1 METPSYSIGR
11 VALLAYLILASP
23 YCSNLFSSSLK
34 EEIES
39 NRYAQHLI
47 LLTLIITLLTMFG
60 NPFGFELGD
69 NELLNSVITGLFLY
83 IWIIFTTKLSLK
95 YNVGILIILFLYF
108 LYESKKISVY
118 RNIKDDTT
126 LTISKKEEL
135 INEYNKNQKYLLW
148 VIGGIT
154 LVGVC
159 LNFNTVKTQQ
169 TGGGGKIN
177 YLDYFFK
184 E

>member
-1 METPSYSIGR
+1 METPAYSIGR
-11 VALLAYLILASP
+11 IALLSYLILASP

-34 EEIES
+34 EEIEN

-47 LLTLIITLLTMFG
+47 LLTLIITLLIMFG

-69 NELLNSVITGLFLY
+69 NDLLNSIFIGIVLY
-83 IWIIFTTKLSLK
+83 IWIIFTTKLDLK
-95 YNVGILIILFLYF
+95 YNVGIVIILFLYF
-108 LYESKKISVY
+108 LYESKKITVY

-126 LTISKKEEL
+126 LTIQKKEEL
-135 INEYNKNQKYLLW
+135 INDYNRNQKYLLW
-148 VIGGIT
+148 LIGGIT
-154 LVGVC
+154 VFGVC
-159 LNFNTVKTQQ
+159 LNFNTVKIQQ
-169 TGGGGKIN
+169 TGGGKMN